1 MAKSSKRRK
10 RINNKNN
17 KRREIKKKAVEY
29 KGGKCQLCGYNRCS
43 AALTFHHINP
53 EEKRFGISDK
63 AHEYSWDIIKKELD
77 NCVLLCSNCHTE
89 VHEGMIDPTHGL
101 GKKSIKAA

>member
-1 MAKSSKRRK
+1 MPKSSKRRK
-10 RINNKNN
+10 RINNKNS

-29 KGGKCQLCGYNRCS
+29 KGGKCQLCGYNRCP

-63 AHEYSWDIIKKELD
+63 AHQYSWDVIKKELD
-77 NCVLLCSNCHTE
+77 NCALVCSNCHTE
-89 VHEGMIDPTHGL
+89 IHEGMVDLTC
-101 GKKSIKAA
+101 GKRNLSKTAA